1 MTFGQ
6 ANLKFTKPLKW
17 ILFALCFKTLFYF
30 TFIHGDTNPRKNT
43 IACFSKLRD
52 YDEYIRPINNL
63 IEKGT
68 YSLDGKTEPYAGRLP
83 GFVFPYII
91 FRAVFNEYTSN
102 ILLGIFILAL
112 SIIASYVFSRL
123 IYNLIKRRW
132 AFISAF
138 FLLNCVP
145 FFWHFDWALHANSLA
160 ASCFIFFLHFLYFYF
175 ENKKPKYLLLAG
187 FFIAWVALLRG
198 FCLILIPV
206 SVLFLIYLQFTQK
219 HSIKQ
224 IAITSFMFILPFSF
238 FEGIWI
244 TRNYISL
251 NEFIPLQTSF
261 VPGSDSKNPEYS
273 TGMITKH
280 SMMSVR
286 KLIFA
291 WGGDNTWYFKNS
303 DMAWFV
309 RKNDPLAKDFQ
320 FSKSIFFEGFTID
333 SLELLKSSIVY
344 SFEHSLP
351 KTQAD
356 SVENVISSTANRYHA
371 RFIENKKLYFYLYAP
386 LLRFK
391 HFLLRNPTQD
401 WPGPSFS
408 NCNIMQKTIRIL
420 SALQYILLLSVIL
433 IFPFAYFSK
442 KIKSADSHFYLFLY
456 LLLIIHVLPFIS
468 IIYMSHYSYFIFGYI
483 LLIPLFTFS
492 IHSFLNNKTNG

>member
-1 MTFGQ
+1 MTVRQ
-6 ANLKFTKPLKW
+6 TDLKFTKPLKW
-17 ILFALCFKTLFYF
+17 LLLSLFFKTLFYF
-30 TFIHGDTNPRKNT
+30 TFIYGDTNPRKNT
-43 IACFSKLRD
+43 IGCFSKLRD
-52 YDEYIRPINNL
+52 YDEYLRPINNL

-91 FRAVFNEYTSN
+91 FRALFNENTSN

-112 SIIASYVFSRL
+112 SIIASYVFSLLVYSL
-123 IYNLIKRRW
+123 IRKRW
-132 AFISAF
+132 AFTTAF
-138 FLLNCVP
+138 FTLNCVP

-160 ASCFIFFLHFLYFYF
+160 ASCFIFFLYFFYF
-175 ENKKPKYLLLAG
+175 FTENRKPKYLLFAG

-206 SVLFLIYLQFTQK
+206 AFLFIIYFLFAQK
-219 HSIKQ
+219 KSIKQ
-224 IAITSFMFILPFSF
+224 ILITVFIFILPFTF

-251 NEFIPLQTSF
+251 KKFIPLQTSF

-273 TGMITKH
+273 AGMITKH

-309 RKNDPLAKDFQ
+309 RENDPLAKDFK
-320 FSKSIFFEGFTID
+320 FNENIFFEGFSID
-333 SLELLKSSIVY
+333 SLESLKFSIVY
-344 SFEHSLP
+344 SFKHSLP
-351 KTQAD
+351 KKQED
-356 SVENVISSTANRYHA
+356 SVENVISATANRYHA
-371 RFIENKKLYFYLYAP
+371 RFVENKTAYFYLYAP

-391 HFLLRNPTQD
+391 HFVLRNPSQD

-408 NCNIMQKTIRIL
+408 NCNLPQKAFRLL
-420 SALQYILLLSVIL
+420 SAFQYFLILSVIL
-433 IFPFAYFSK
+433 FFPIVFLLRKRKMRQSG
-442 KIKSADSHFYLFLY
+442 FYPFLY
-456 LLLIIHVLPFIS
+456 LLLIIHIVPFIT

-483 LLIPLFTFS
+483 LLIPMLIYS
-492 IHSFLNNKTNG
+492 IDSLISKKQNG